1 MAGVAGSWTQVTTHV
16 GGAVCL
22 AIQSAF
28 TGNEHHDDWE
38 ITGQRGFIFMA
49 GWTVVFGAQFFIP
62 HLYRII
68 RGGDEN
74 HKAKKR
80 GPERTGGSAED

>member
-28 TGNEHHDDWE
+28 SGNENHEDWA
-38 ITGQRGFIFMA
+38 ISGKRGFIFMA
-49 GWTVVFGAQFFIP
+49 GWTVVFGAQFFVP
-62 HLYRII
+62 RLFRKLVGVDKGKERVPGQHD
-68 RGGDEN
+68 GAEGD
-74 HKAKKR
+74 
-80 GPERTGGSAED
+80 P